1 MWYIIALSHM
11 TGLMPIPSKGEP
23 MTLRPIRNE
32 EDYETALEEIA
43 ALWAAAAGTPKADR
57 LDILVLLVEAYEV
70 EH

>member
-1 MWYIIALSHM
+1 
-11 TGLMPIPSKGEP
+11 

-32 EDYETALEEIA
+32 EDYETALAEIA

-57 LDILVLLVEAYEV
+57 LDILVLLVEAYKV